1 MKGAKKASMLS
12 RQRNIIIVAAIVFAI
27 LLTVYLAVVR
37 PMLATDD
44 DSEAQT
50 KVIWKSEQ
58 SYLLFEEIKREDIE
72 LVKIHNPKNEGQ
84 FLDWG
89 FFVCNEEGQKTADGY
104 ELVKGETYLLGYEYA
119 PYDENSMANLATD
132 ARFTVFQS
140 RLVDHC
146 DDETFESFGLITT
159 KELEAYANASTEEE
173 KAAILEKYA
182 YYTITTTD
190 GRSHTVVIGDKIA
203 SGSSNYVRVIDEDV
217 CLETNETMYRDS
229 VYVVKYNMLTGTPLT
244 LVTTLLG
251 YPTDP
256 QNASSYFNDFL
267 IADMKIKLDEQG
279 NPVVDENGAY
289 KYDETKPRIKLTAMS
304 LATKQA
310 GKKDAFSQFASMV
323 SYKVTYPT
331 GGYYGSSSFDELF
344 NYMAEMSG
352 EQVVALGKL
361 MTGVDEKT
369 GEEYSYI
376 GFEDETFAKFGLD
389 KDMTIVFYTYDITPT
404 IDDDDPIETYINIS
418 PLQADGYYYAYSM
431 LYNTICR
438 VSPETFYFLD
448 WDVTTYLQTE
458 IFQMKID
465 NSAKIEIS
473 GTYFDFTTGDGLP
486 AGLRDVNLTF
496 SLTETVGDLV
506 VNGADNLTG
515 KSAECDTDNFREL
528 YKLLLQ
534 VYLKEE
540 VSEDARKEAL
550 ANDPYATVKIVTRDQ
565 PVYKT
570 DESGNETSVIDH
582 YLYSVT
588 RTFRF
593 YRLSNGRCLCTI
605 QDTYFK
611 TDENGNIVY
620 ETDANGKKVPVEL
633 STAENGT
640 FYVVTSRIEQV
651 VEYAQL
657 IFNGVEVDANERR

>member
-1 MKGAKKASMLS
+1 VK
-12 RQRNIIIVAAIVFAI
+12 
-27 LLTVYLAVVR
+27 T
-37 PMLATDD
+37 
-44 DSEAQT
+44 
-50 KVIWKSEQ
+50 IWKGEQ
-58 SYLLFEEIKREDIE
+58 SYLLFEEIARGDIE
-72 LVKIHNPKNEGQ
+72 VVKIHNPKNEGQ
-84 FLDWG
+84 FVDWG
-89 FFVCNEEGQKTADGY
+89 FFVCNEEGKKTEDGL

-119 PYDENSMANLATD
+119 PYDDNSMASLATD
-132 ARFTVFQS
+132 ARFTVFQN

-146 DDETFESFGLITT
+146 DDKTFESFGLITT
-159 KELEAYANASTEEE
+159 KELEDLAKASTEEE
-173 KAAILEKYA
+173 KAAILDKYT
-182 YYTITTTD
+182 YYTIKSVD
-190 GRSHTVVIGDKIA
+190 GRTHTVVIGDKIA

-217 CLETNETMYRDS
+217 CLETNQTMYRDS
-229 VYVVKYNMLTGTPLT
+229 VYVVKYNLLTGTPLT

-267 IADMKIKLDEQG
+267 IADMKIKLDANGQPEL
-279 NPVVDENGAY
+279 DENGGY
-289 KYDETKPRIKLTAMS
+289 KYDETKPIVKLTAMS
-304 LATKQA
+304 LAAKQS
-310 GKKDAFSQFASMV
+310 GKKDPFSQFASMV

-331 GGYYGSSSFDELF
+331 GGYYGSASFDDLF
-344 NYMAEMSG
+344 SYMAEMSG

-361 MTGVDEKT
+361 MKGKDEKT

-389 KDMTIVFYTYDITPT
+389 KDMTVVFYTYDVTPT
-404 IDDDDPIETYINIS
+404 IEDDDPIETYINIS

-438 VSPETFYFLD
+438 VAPKTLYFLD
-448 WDVTTYLQTE
+448 WDVTTFIQTE

-465 NSAKIEIS
+465 NSAKIEIN

-506 VNGADNLTG
+506 VNGVDNLTG
-515 KSAECDTDNFREL
+515 KTAECDTNNFREL

-540 VSEDARKEAL
+540 VSEDARKQAL
-550 ANDPYATVKIVTRDQ
+550 ESDPFASVKIVTRDQ
-565 PVYKT
+565 PVYKK
-570 DESGNETSVIDH
+570 DENGNDTTVIDY

-611 TDENGNIVY
+611 TDEDGNIVY
-620 ETDANGKKVPVEL
+620 ETDENGKKVPVEL
-633 STAENGT
+633 STSENGT